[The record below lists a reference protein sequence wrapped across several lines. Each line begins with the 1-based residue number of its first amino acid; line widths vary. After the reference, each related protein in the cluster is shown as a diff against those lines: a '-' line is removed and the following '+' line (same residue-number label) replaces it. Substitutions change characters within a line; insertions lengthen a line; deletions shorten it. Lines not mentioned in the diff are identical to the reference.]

1 MFFYIMLV
9 ASYLFLLS
17 FTLKASHRRLLLPSL
32 FNDILPFI
40 LLMWFLIINKDNW
53 TREHR
58 FICKQWCV
66 SIKYFRF
73 RTWFW
78 CSTGLS
84 LGKREE
90 QKKAEQGCSQGHWS
104 HACWLLSWRWLAGVV
119 LLLSRVVIVVGDHCF
134 IFYDSGRRNHKTGQS
149 WVLVLSED
157 MAWVLVLPSLILS
170 LVLLVPAMA
179 PVEKK
184 SWDLTLSVLQLPSQ
198 LHHHLLP
205 QLFSPHHHPLVYWA
219 VERHSSK
226 AEKVVNHYFLFLVL
240 LLRSTP
246 NCLLVLLLWLLIRI
260 QQEESGLNV
269 WLVRQCRNCNMYLAS
284 YVTSY
289 AVYLWSVLPFY
300 LATVIFSRGQHFRL
314 TIE

>member
-1 MFFYIMLV
+1 MFFCFVLV
-9 ASYLFLLS
+9 ASYVFLLS

-32 FNDILPFI
+32 FYRHSSLCIVDVISY
-40 LLMWFLIINKDNW
+40 NKDIW

-66 SIKYFRF
+66 SFKYKYIRL

-78 CSTGLS
+78 CSIGLS
-84 LGKREE
+84 LGKGE
-90 QKKAEQGCSQGHWS
+90 KKNKAEQGCSQGHWS

-119 LLLSRVVIVVGDHCF
+119 LLLSRDVIVVGGHCF
-134 IFYDSGRRNHKTGQS
+134 IFCDSGRRNHKTGQS
-149 WVLVLSED
+149 WVLVLPED
-157 MAWVLVLPSLILS
+157 MAWLLVLPSLMLS

-179 PVEKK
+179 RVEKK
-184 SWDLTLSVLQLPSQ
+184 SWDLTVSVLQLPSQ

-205 QLFSPHHHPLVYWA
+205 QLLSPHHHPLVYWA

-226 AEKVVNHYFLFLVL
+226 AEKVVDHCFLFLVL

-269 WLVRQCRNCNMYLAS
+269 WLVRQWVSQLQ
-284 YVTSY
+284 YVPC
-289 AVYLWSVLPFY
+289 VLRDELRSLFVER
-300 LATVIFSRGQHFRL
+300 ATFFIWLQLFVQGGNISG
-314 TIE
+314 

>member
-1 MFFYIMLV
+1 MFFCFALI

-17 FTLKASHRRLLLPSL
+17 FTLKASHRRLLSPSL
-32 FNDILPFI
+32 FYRHSSLCIVDVISY
-40 LLMWFLIINKDNW
+40 NKDIW

-78 CSTGLS
+78 RSTGLS

-104 HACWLLSWRWLAGVV
+104 HTWWLLSWRWLAGVV
-119 LLLSRVVIVVGDHCF
+119 LLLYRDVIVVGDHFF
-134 IFYDSGRRNHKTGQS
+134 IFCDSGRRNHKTGQS
-149 WVLVLSED
+149 WVLVLPED
-157 MAWVLVLPSLILS
+157 MAWLLVLPSLMLS

-179 PVEKK
+179 RVEKK
-184 SWDLTLSVLQLPSQ
+184 PWDLTVSVLQLPSQ

-205 QLFSPHHHPLVYWA
+205 QLLSPHHHPLVYWA

-226 AEKVVNHYFLFLVL
+226 CEKVVNHCFLFLVL
-240 LLRSTP
+240 LLRSTT
-246 NCLLVLLLWLLIRI
+246 NCLLVLLLWLLADQNSAGRIR
-260 QQEESGLNV
+260 
-269 WLVRQCRNCNMYLAS
+269 
-284 YVTSY
+284 
-289 AVYLWSVLPFY
+289 P
-300 LATVIFSRGQHFRL
+300 
-314 TIE
+314 